1 MAGWQLVPCLVALR
15 AEFDLIAPARDRS
28 SDGSIG
34 DARHAASRSDH
45 NPDKRGLV
53 HAIDVDE
60 DLRQPGMTMAQK
72 VDLLVDR
79 HRRGLDERLTYV
91 IYERA
96 IWSATHGW
104 RRRVYTGSNP
114 HDKHAHFSAS
124 NHPPLERDTSSWGL
138 VRAQAGRLE
147 EEVDDATVKKIA
159 EATREALLT
168 ADLGKKGGGD
178 TVGVALQ
185 TGALQNTTRILAG
198 LGALAQVVAGLPQA
212 VLEEIGDNTDQSA
225 LQQATI
231 LRSVLGHDR
240 AVEVGRLLSGPQ

>member
-1 MAGWQLVPCLVALR
+1 MASWTLVPCLTSLR
-15 AEFDLIAPARDRS
+15 HEFNQLAPVRDLA

-34 DARHAASRSDH
+34 DLAHSKTKSDH
-45 NPDKRGLV
+45 NPDSRGLV
-53 HAIDVDE
+53 HAIDVDK
-60 DLRQPGMTMAQK
+60 DLRAPGWTMQK
-72 VDLLVDR
+72 AVDLIVDR
-79 HRRGLDERLTYV
+79 HRRGVDERLTYV
-91 IYERA
+91 IYNRA

-114 HDKHAHFSAS
+114 HDKHAHFSAA
-124 NHPPLERDTSSWGL
+124 HTPRLERDTSRWGL
-138 VRAQAGRLE
+138 LAESARLE
-147 EEVDDATVKKIA
+147 EDVDDATVKKIA
-159 EATREALLT
+159 EATRDAVLV

-212 VLEEIGDNTDQSA
+212 VLEELGDNTDQTA

-240 AVEVGRLLSGPQ
+240 AAEVGRLLTGPQ